1 MKLFADCVAAI
12 AVASIGACAPAGETA
27 NVSFAGNWAGTVTC
41 YKMQSPLTITIA
53 ATAPKEAEVSMGDG
67 GVLTW
72 AASVEFDNATRA
84 VTIKSN
90 VPTGDAA
97 VLAGALAADANS
109 ISGHMD
115 KQLCTDFKLTRQ
127 S

>member
-1 MKLFADCVAAI
+1 MKLVVGCVAAI
-12 AVASIGACAPAGETA
+12 AAASVAACTPAGESP
-27 NVSFAGNWAGTVTC
+27 VSLAGSWAGTVTC
-41 YKMQSPLTITIA
+41 YKMESPLTMTIA
-53 ATAPKEAEVSMGDG
+53 AATPKAAEVSMGDG

-72 AASVEFDNATRA
+72 AASVAFDDATHV
-84 VTIKSN
+84 VTIKSDA
-90 VPTGDAA
+90 PTGDAA

-109 ISGHMD
+109 ITGHMD